1 MVVAGV
7 VAVAVVAG
15 VVVVAAAAVAAV
27 VSLLPTLLP
36 SAVTVAGRRLA
47 TAFLAVLELVLSRP
61 GRPFLISSTSCVT
74 RFGTALS
81 MS

>member
-1 MVVAGV
+1 MVVV
-7 VAVAVVAG
+7 VGAAVAVVAG
-15 VVVVAAAAVAAV
+15 VVVVAEVV

-47 TAFLAVLELVLSRP
+47 AAFLAVLELVLSCP
-61 GRPFLISSTSCVT
+61 GRPLFISSTSCVT